1 MYLPAVRAFWLR
13 FSEDMALLSEG
24 VSANAM
30 RGYSGTYVHL
40 GRKAATIWAS

>member
-1 MYLPAVRAFWLR
+1 VASMR
-13 FSEDMALLSEG
+13 FLLISKRVIALLLDG
-24 VSANAM
+24 VSANAR